1 MPVSDKPLQHPA
13 GHLNRPAP
21 WKSVWLGLSAISV
34 MLVLISALMTPVVLD
49 TVPEDRSSTLRNY
62 FEVDNEGNLPAWWN
76 SFMLLSA
83 ATLLFYASALWKW
96 AGRAGWWRWAGIGL
110 MFAAMSLDEAT
121 RLHERL
127 ARLYRLL
134 FGEAPLEHYTWLM
147 LGIPVALGAVVFLV
161 VLVRGMPSQPRNLL
175 IAGLAVFFTG
185 TVGVELMQ
193 VLTMDYIGGQHSWPH
208 FALWHI
214 EELLEKLGSAL
225 LVAAA
230 VTAVHDGMRGPLGGT
245 AEISPAKGQ

>member
-1 MPVSDKPLQHPA
+1 MSDTIESSRRTA
-13 GHLNRPAP
+13 DHLPRAVP
-21 WKSVWLGLSAISV
+21 WKPVWLGLSIISV
-34 MLVLISALMTPVVLD
+34 IVVLISALMTPVILG

-83 ATLLFYASALWKW
+83 ATLLFFAAALWKW
-96 AGRAGWWRWAGIGL
+96 AGRKRWWRWAGLGL

-127 ARLYRLL
+127 ARLYRIL

-147 LGIPVALGAVVFLV
+147 LGVPVSVGAVVFLLAKE
-161 VLVRGMPSQPRNLL
+161 LV
-175 IAGLAVFFTG
+175 
-185 TVGVELMQ
+185 
-193 VLTMDYIGGQHSWPH
+193 
-208 FALWHI
+208 
-214 EELLEKLGSAL
+214 EKLGSSL

-230 VTAVHDGMRGPLGGT
+230 VAAVHDGMTGLRPR
-245 AEISPAKGQ
+245 AES